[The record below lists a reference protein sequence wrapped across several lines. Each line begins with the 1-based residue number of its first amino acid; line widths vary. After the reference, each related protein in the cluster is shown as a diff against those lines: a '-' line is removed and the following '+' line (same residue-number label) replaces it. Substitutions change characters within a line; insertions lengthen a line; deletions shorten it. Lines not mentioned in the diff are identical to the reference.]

1 MSQSVT
7 AFLGEVAK
15 RNANEPEFMQA
26 VREEK
31 LQKLL
36 FRLSRKTLNT
46 KAKCYWKEWW
56 SLKE

>member
-26 VREEK
+26 VRG
-31 LQKLL
+31 
-36 FRLSRKTLNT
+36 SG
-46 KAKCYWKEWW
+46 
-56 SLKE
+56 